1 MKLGFL
7 ILAHRYPKQLKNLI
21 ESLLLVDNSK
31 IYIHLDLKAL
41 SNFNELIKFYSTNN
55 RVVFIE
61 KKYKVF
67 WGSYNQIL
75 ATYELIKTA
84 VKNNSENYFMLLS
97 GQDFLIK
104 KPNEILNFFSQ
115 NSDSLFLVNF
125 KLPDS
130 QWQYNGLNRLGHYR
144 IILEHNPWFSNKINT
159 LISKIQ
165 IALKFNRKVKFQQY
179 GGSNWFNLPLD
190 ALKLIVNYIEK
201 NPSYL
206 KSFKY
211 SLCAD
216 EIFIQSIILNSE
228 FKNKVISED
237 LRYINWS
244 DGPEYPKILRL
255 GDYEKMINSENKFFG
270 RKFDEAVDNEVIL
283 KLKNYCGS

>member
-21 ESLLLVDNSK
+21 ESLLLVNSSK
-31 IYIHLDLKAL
+31 IYIHIDLKAL
-41 SNFNELIKFYSTNN
+41 NNFNELIKFYSTNN

-67 WGSYNQIL
+67 WGSYSQIL

-104 KPNEILNFFSQ
+104 KPIDLMNFFEA
-115 NSDSLFLVNF
+115 NITELFLLNF
-125 KLPDS
+125 KLPNQS
-130 QWQYNGLNRLGHYR
+130 WKYNGLNRLGHYR
-144 IILEHNPWFSNKINT
+144 ILLENHPWLSNKLTN
-159 LISKIQ
+159 LISCIQ
-165 IALKFNRKVKFQQY
+165 SKLGFVRKVKFQQY

-190 ALKLIVNYIEK
+190 ALKLIVNYVEK

-206 KSFKY
+206 KSFKH

-255 GDYEKMINSENKFFG
+255 EDYEKMINSENKFFG